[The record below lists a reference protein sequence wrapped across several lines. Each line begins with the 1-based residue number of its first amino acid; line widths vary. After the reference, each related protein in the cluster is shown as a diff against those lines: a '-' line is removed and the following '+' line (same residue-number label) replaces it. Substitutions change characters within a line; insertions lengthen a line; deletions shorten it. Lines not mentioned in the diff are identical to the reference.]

1 MEQQKEYKVK
11 ESSKIEQQ
19 RLVEDHHQRVQSQGD
34 KTKDWEKSLRDSD
47 DLMGVVAQATI
58 QKLDL
63 EKTDITCELE
73 ATGRYG
79 VCIDP
84 GVFLHKNKRE
94 KFMLR
99 KLTALIDEQPCFVLE
114 LYHESN
120 KYEKPIYTKVIAQV
134 KDEETSPHWI
144 ATWQNGKDLY
154 FF

>member
-1 MEQQKEYKVK
+1 MAILKKSDIEDDEQFVFWEFLHPYRGAVVFGSAETPDTLINKV
-11 ESSKIEQQ
+11 
-19 RLVEDHHQRVQSQGD
+19 
-34 KTKDWEKSLRDSD
+34 
-47 DLMGVVAQATI
+47 DLASENPEHQATI

-73 ATGRYG
+73 VAYYDS

-94 KFMLR
+94 QFMLR

-120 KYEKPIYTKVIAQV
+120 KFEKPIYTKVIAQV
-134 KDEETSPHWI
+134 KSKLTRPDWI